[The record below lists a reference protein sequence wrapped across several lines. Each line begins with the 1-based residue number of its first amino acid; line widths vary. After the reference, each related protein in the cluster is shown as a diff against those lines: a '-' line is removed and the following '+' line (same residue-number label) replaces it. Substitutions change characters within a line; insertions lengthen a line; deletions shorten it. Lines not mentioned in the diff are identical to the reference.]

1 LNEVKSGNDLR
12 PLNARPRISL
22 TLHPGYGLNPGYGR
36 YRLGHRRSRAEKRIA
51 LTGGA
56 LSCHVAR
63 P

>member
-1 LNEVKSGNDLR
+1 MERSEIRERLATLECS
-12 PLNARPRISL
+12 PRISL
-22 TLHPGYGLNPGYGR
+22 TLHPDYGLNPGCER
-36 YRLGHRRSRAEKRIA
+36 DRLGHRRRRAEKRIA

>member
-1 LNEVKSGNDLR
+1 VLAPESR
-12 PLNARPRISL
+12 SRISL
-22 TLHPGYGLNPGYGR
+22 ALHPGYGLNPGYER